1 MMNLSAQNMIP
12 PFPPF
17 LVRNVMYP
25 LYRAVRGDRLLAHLT
40 VLERNQ
46 WLSPGEIE
54 EIQWNRLSD
63 FLHHIARHV
72 PYYRDI
78 FGELGLGPDDIR
90 SPADFEQLPFLT
102 KEIIRQAGD
111 RIITTDPK
119 RKGYSSSTGG
129 STGEPLYFYID
140 KAAGPARRA
149 NTLRAFRWIG
159 IDAGDWQAHISGFPL
174 DIPWKERFVSGVRN
188 FFNNM
193 KYLSSFNMSEPTMQS
208 FATMLKRYKPD
219 LLIGYPSALTVFAEF
234 CRSRSMSG
242 IHPRAIISGGEKM
255 YPHQKKTL
263 ESVFDAPVFDRYGS
277 NEFAN
282 VAQECAERNGLH
294 MFNDMMYIEIIHES
308 GRPCQSGE
316 VGEIV
321 ITDFLNPYMPFVRYR
336 TGDLAVPTD
345 RVCTCGRGFTLLDR
359 IEGRTFD
366 TIVMP
371 DGRSIG
377 GYFWTYLSRVVPG
390 IKQFQVEQRDR
401 RRIVYRIVPGPEW
414 KNESPATLAATV
426 KEQVGPGVDV
436 SFDIVDEIP
445 LSPAGKFKFI
455 VSSVEERLVVKSKI
469 HKATVTG
476 EAKERIDCVFIDE
489 ELLELSNISP
499 CEKVLIVDNTNGARI
514 ETFVML
520 NKRGSGEIV
529 MSGAAASS
537 IHTGDE
543 VIIMAFTWSEE
554 TNAQFKNILVDENN
568 RFVRYLSEVAGDK
581 I

>member
-1 MMNLSAQNMIP
+1 MMPQ
-12 PFPPF
+12 FPPS
-17 LVRNVMYP
+17 LVRNVIYP
-25 LYRAVRGDRLLAHLT
+25 LYRIVRNDRLLDHLA

-54 EIQWNRLSD
+54 EIQWSRLGD
-63 FLHHIARHV
+63 FLHQIAMHV
-72 PYYRDI
+72 PYYRDV

-90 SPADFEQLPFLT
+90 SPADFERLPFLT
-102 KEIIRQAGD
+102 KDIIRQAGD
-111 RIITTDPK
+111 RIITTDPR

-140 KAAGPARRA
+140 KAAGPYRRA

-159 IDAGDWQAHISGFPL
+159 IDAGDRQAHISGFPL
-174 DIPWKERFVSGVRN
+174 DIPWKERFASGVRN

-193 KYLSSFNMSEPTMQS
+193 THLSSFNMSEPAMQA
-208 FATMLKRYKPD
+208 FAAMLRRYKPD
-219 LLIGYPSALTVFAEF
+219 LLIGYPSALVVFADF
-234 CRSRSMSG
+234 CRSRGMSG
-242 IHPRAIISGGEKM
+242 IRPRVIISSGERI
-255 YPHQKKTL
+255 YAHQKKTL
-263 ESVFDAPVFDRYGS
+263 ESVFGAPLYDRYGS

-294 MFNDMMYIEIIHES
+294 LLKDMMYIEIIHES

-321 ITDFLNPYMPFVRYR
+321 ITDFFNPYMPFVRYR

-345 RVCTCGRGFTLLDR
+345 RVCTCGRGFALLDR

-366 TIVMP
+366 TIVTP

-401 RRIVYRIVPGPEW
+401 NRIVYRIVPGPGW
-414 KNESPATLAATV
+414 KNESTAALEATV
-426 KEQVGPGVDV
+426 KEQMGPGVDV

-455 VSSVEERLVVKSKI
+455 VSTVEERLVVKSKI

-489 ELLELSNISP
+489 ELLALSNISP

-514 ETFVML
+514 ETFAMPG
-520 NKRGSGEIV
+520 KKGSGEIV

-537 IHTGDE
+537 IHDGDE
-543 VIIMAFTWSEE
+543 IIIMSFTWSEE
-554 TNAQFKNILVDENN
+554 THGQFKNILVDGNN

-581 I
+581 L